1 MSTFAKRRGNL
12 MNQKEFEAT
21 LARKDAKGFKGRIEN
36 SPPIGMLP
44 NGKLIGML
52 PNGRLNVVEPG
63 SPKFTPTIIAPAMVI
78 SMQAGVRR

>member
-21 LARKDAKGFKGRIEN
+21 LARKDAKGFKGRLEN

-44 NGKLIGML
+44 NGKL
-52 PNGRLNVVEPG
+52 NVVESG
-63 SPKFTPTIIAPAMVI
+63 SPKFTPTIITPAK
-78 SMQAGVRR
+78 